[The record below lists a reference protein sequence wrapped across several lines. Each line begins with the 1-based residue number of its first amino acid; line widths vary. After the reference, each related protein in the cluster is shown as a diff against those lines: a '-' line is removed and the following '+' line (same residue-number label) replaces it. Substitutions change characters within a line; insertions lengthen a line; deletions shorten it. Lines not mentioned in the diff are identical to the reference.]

1 MSLTTAAATS
11 GSPRFWAEALRDQ
24 ADSEPLAERF
34 KPVADALAANSDA
47 IERELLAG
55 AGSAVDLGGY
65 YRVDPAKADA
75 LMRPSATLNGIID
88 AI

>member
-1 MSLTTAAATS
+1 M
-11 GSPRFWAEALRDQ
+11 
-24 ADSEPLAERF
+24 
-34 KPVADALAANSDA
+34 ANSDA

-55 AGSAVDLGGY
+55 SGSAVDLGGY